1 MLVAVLLP
9 VVVRLSLPSGERRRT
24 LTCGRDLG
32 LLGSAVTAT
41 HRAACRVATSQAQ
54 VHGDRHSSYGV
65 DVGWQSS
72 GRPIEGRDPWT
83 HR

>member
-9 VVVRLSLPSGERRRT
+9 VVVGLSLRAIQRYEVGVSSPDDVLGGPSGH
-24 LTCGRDLG
+24 G
-32 LLGSAVTAT
+32 VP
-41 HRAACRVATSQAQ
+41 TSLAQ
-54 VHGDRHSSYGV
+54 VHCDRHSGNGV

-72 GRPIEGRDPWT
+72 GRPIGGRDPWT